1 MEKKFSDFSL
11 DEAARLA
18 ETSVGKQLLER
29 MQRDP
34 RAQTAHAHV
43 GAGDMEHAK
52 QALGAMMDDPQ
63 TKALLRQLWEEYH
76 G

>member
-1 MEKKFSDFSL
+1 MEKKFSNFSL

-18 ETSVGKQLLER
+18 KTPVGQQLIGR
-29 MQRDP
+29 MQSDQQVQAARES
-34 RAQTAHAHV
+34 AE
-43 GAGDMEHAK
+43 AGDAERVK
-52 QALGAMMDDPQ
+52 QALGALMDDPQ

>member
-11 DEAARLA
+11 EKAARLA
-18 ETSVGKQLLER
+18 KTPVGQQLIGR
-29 MQRDP
+29 MQSDP
-34 RAQTAHAHV
+34 QAQAACESA
-43 GAGDMEHAK
+43 GAGDLERAK
-52 QALGAMMDDPQ
+52 QALGALMDDPQ